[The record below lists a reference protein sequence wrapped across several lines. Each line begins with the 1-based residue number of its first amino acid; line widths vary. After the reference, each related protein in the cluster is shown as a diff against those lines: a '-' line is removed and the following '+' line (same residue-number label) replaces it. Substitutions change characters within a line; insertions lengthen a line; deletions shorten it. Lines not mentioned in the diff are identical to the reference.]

1 MSAPRAT
8 QHLSSPP
15 PPDHLRDRFPAIDV
29 PAGTT
34 LHRTHGAAFA
44 PWWFGSRGHG
54 RFDLADPRGT
64 CYTAESEQITL
75 LETWGGIRVIPS
87 AELVGRAISRLELAA
102 PRRVAD
108 LTSNLAVQFGVT
120 AEIFTT
126 ADYHLTQ
133 LWAAALNAAGYD
145 GVRYWARHDLTH
157 DRACVALFD
166 DGGDRTHS
174 RAAASDYLVARTD
187 KLAARGGLFDELRA
201 TSGIAVLAIP
211 HSL

>member
-1 MSAPRAT
+1 M
-8 QHLSSPP
+8 
-15 PPDHLRDRFPAIDV
+15 
-29 PAGTT
+29 
-34 LHRTHGAAFA
+34 HRTHGASFA

-64 CYTAESEQITL
+64 CYAAESEQVTL

-87 AELVGRAISRLELAA
+87 TELVGRAISRLELAA
-102 PRRVAD
+102 DRRVAD

-126 ADYHLTQ
+126 VDYHLTQ
-133 LWAAALNAAGYD
+133 LWAAALDAAGYD

-157 DRACVALFD
+157 DHACVALFD
-166 DGGDRTHS
+166 GGGDRTRS
-174 RAAASDYLVARTD
+174 TTSSSDYVVARTD
-187 KLAARGGLFDELRA
+187 KLSARGDVFEELRV

>member
-8 QHLSSPP
+8 SHLSTPP
-15 PPDHLRDRFPAIDV
+15 PPDLLRDRFPAATV
-29 PAGTT
+29 RAGTR
-34 LHRTHGAAFA
+34 LHRTHGSAFS

-54 RFDLADPRGT
+54 RFDLAEPYGT

-75 LETWGGIRVIPS
+75 LETWGGIRVVPS
-87 AELVGRAISRLELAA
+87 TELRGRALSRLELSAD
-102 PRRVAD
+102 RRIAD

-126 ADYHLTQ
+126 VDYPLTQ
-133 LWAAALNAAGYD
+133 LWAAALREAGYA

-157 DRACVALFD
+157 THACVALFD
-166 DGGDRTHS
+166 AGGDRTD
-174 RAAASDYLVARTD
+174 APGTGDYTVVRTD
-187 KLAARGGLFDELRA
+187 KLADRGEVFEELRKR
-201 TSGIAVLAIP
+201 SGITVLAIP